1 MLDLA
6 AALKEDLQTE
16 KLRSG
21 VVRNR
26 SGALSSGSLDTG
38 AGALGMLPIVPPFV
52 QDAVSSLTLKAVAQG
67 IGDRGALDGIMDE
80 RAQETGPC
88 SEEMPILFC
97 PPGCI
102 LVLTSPKS
110 LRSGSVAGH

>member
-1 MLDLA
+1 MRRLVSHRVAWFFLPGAASRPSWFSWFSLSLSIEVAAMLDLA

-38 AGALGMLPIVPPFV
+38 AGALGMLPIVPPFG
-52 QDAVSSLTLKAVAQG
+52 ARCSLVSN
-67 IGDRGALDGIMDE
+67 
-80 RAQETGPC
+80 
-88 SEEMPILFC
+88 SE
-97 PPGCI
+97 GCG
-102 LVLTSPKS
+102 TRHW
-110 LRSGSVAGH
+110 RSRSA